1 MATSVKARRT
11 EISLWY
17 NSTPV
22 SDEIG
27 PDVESL
33 TYTDCASDT
42 CDSVDIKVNAR
53 DEKWLNSWWPQ
64 QGATL
69 HPKVTG
75 LDWNL
80 ENDRWDMDC
89 GLFVLDDVQY
99 GDAPGRLSLGG
110 VSKPAQTDFSEQE
123 RTDIWK
129 NTSIQRIG
137 ATIAGR
143 YGLGFAYDGDDHDIE
158 KREQNESD
166 SEFYQ
171 KLCKDYGL
179 VLKVYANKLWVYDRE
194 RYKGKR
200 AVQDV
205 PRTAMKPGSFTY
217 TETLAG
223 TYTGGTFAYTDQD
236 KDIDITASVGGGK
249 RTKSLNQ
256 YASSVADAAAQLV
269 AALNDANHGSRKI
282 SFTIGGNFIIFAGN
296 NVRIE
301 GFGPK
306 IDGKYVA
313 IIHPSVA
320 YDLRSSDAWVEA
332 HKYAGLTELFTGE
345 IGELHGVRF
354 IETTEAK
361 IFNGEGCPV
370 KTAADTSKGTPAEY
384 YSVYATLFLGKD
396 AYGMIDPEG
405 GNLEMIIKDK
415 GQVGGPLN
423 QFSTLGYK
431 FSSAAKILYQDR
443 MVRVESCGAYSA
455 EDEAN

>member
-42 CDSVDIKVNAR
+42 CDSIDIEVNAR

-89 GLFVLDDVQY
+89 GLLILDDVQY

-306 IDGKYVA
+306 IDGKYFVDKTTRTIDRNGFVTKIEA
-313 IIHPSVA
+313 SGIDDPF
-320 YDLRSSDAWVEA
+320 YAW
-332 HKYAGLTELFTGE
+332 
-345 IGELHGVRF
+345 
-354 IETTEAK
+354 
-361 IFNGEGCPV
+361 
-370 KTAADTSKGTPAEY
+370 
-384 YSVYATLFLGKD
+384 
-396 AYGMIDPEG
+396 
-405 GNLEMIIKDK
+405 
-415 GQVGGPLN
+415 QVGGSI
-423 QFSTLGYK
+423 QIHEKSASETATKYDSTYETTK
-431 FSSAAKILYQDR
+431 PAASAASATAAASAGTTAGTGGRAVSLKNCPLYYTSTVKTKTTTVSGTYYLYDGTLVAGR
-443 MVRVESCGAYSA
+443 YRITNTKARCGKLPMGKNVTGWVDAKYIK
-455 EDEAN
+455 

>member
-42 CDSVDIKVNAR
+42 CDSIDIEVNAR
-53 DEKWLNSWWPQ
+53 DEKWHNRWWPQ

-89 GLFVLDDVQY
+89 GLFILDDVQY

-179 VLKVYANKLWVYDRE
+179 VLKVCAN
-194 RYKGKR
+194 
-200 AVQDV
+200 
-205 PRTAMKPGSFTY
+205 
-217 TETLAG
+217 
-223 TYTGGTFAYTDQD
+223 
-236 KDIDITASVGGGK
+236 
-249 RTKSLNQ
+249 
-256 YASSVADAAAQLV
+256 
-269 AALNDANHGSRKI
+269 
-282 SFTIGGNFIIFAGN
+282 
-296 NVRIE
+296 
-301 GFGPK
+301 
-306 IDGKYVA
+306 
-313 IIHPSVA
+313 
-320 YDLRSSDAWVEA
+320 
-332 HKYAGLTELFTGE
+332 
-345 IGELHGVRF
+345 
-354 IETTEAK
+354 
-361 IFNGEGCPV
+361 
-370 KTAADTSKGTPAEY
+370 
-384 YSVYATLFLGKD
+384 
-396 AYGMIDPEG
+396 
-405 GNLEMIIKDK
+405 
-415 GQVGGPLN
+415 
-423 QFSTLGYK
+423 
-431 FSSAAKILYQDR
+431 
-443 MVRVESCGAYSA
+443 
-455 EDEAN
+455 